1 MNLHKLILK
10 ISTVFADFIPGQSTG
25 ESTNFI
31 PSQDIGEFN
40 NKIPEREPVRDYYE
54 DLGNPH

>member
-1 MNLHKLILK
+1 MNVHKLILK
-10 ISTVFADFIPGQSTG
+10 ISTIFADFIPDQNIG

-31 PSQDIGEFN
+31 LNQDTEEFD
-40 NKIPEREPVRDYYE
+40 NKSLKREPVRDYYE